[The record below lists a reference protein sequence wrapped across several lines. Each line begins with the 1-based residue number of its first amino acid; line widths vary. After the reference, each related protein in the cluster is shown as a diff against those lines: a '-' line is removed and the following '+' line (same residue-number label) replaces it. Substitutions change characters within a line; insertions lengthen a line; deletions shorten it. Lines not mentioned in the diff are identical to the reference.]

1 MHRRLRRFHHP
12 RHLFRQHRLP
22 PLRRMLRR
30 VPEYTPA
37 ELQAVL
43 ELYAHLGH
51 MGNSELQAQLD
62 DGSLAKKVAM
72 MTSGR
77 GADVF
82 RIAEQM

>member
-1 MHRRLRRFHHP
+1 
-12 RHLFRQHRLP
+12 
-22 PLRRMLRR
+22 
-30 VPEYTPA
+30 
-37 ELQAVL
+37 
-43 ELYAHLGH
+43 

>member
-1 MHRRLRRFHHP
+1 
-12 RHLFRQHRLP
+12 
-22 PLRRMLRR
+22 MLRR

-51 MGNSELQAQLD
+51 MGNSELQPQLD